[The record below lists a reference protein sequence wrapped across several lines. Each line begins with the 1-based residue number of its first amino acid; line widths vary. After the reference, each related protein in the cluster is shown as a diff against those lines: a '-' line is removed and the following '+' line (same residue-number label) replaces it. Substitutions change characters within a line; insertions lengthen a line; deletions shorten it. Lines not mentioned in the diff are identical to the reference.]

1 MRLDKFLKVSR
12 VIKRRTVANSACD
25 GGRVTVNGR
34 EAKPGHKLK
43 VGDEITIGFGN
54 KLLKIRV
61 LELRENVR
69 KDDADTLYEV
79 IREEE

>member
-25 GGRVTVNGR
+25 GGGVTVNGR

-43 VGDEITIGFGN
+43 GGDEITIGFGN
-54 KLLKIRV
+54 KPLKIRV

>member
-1 MRLDKFLKVSR
+1 MRLDKVLKVSR

-54 KLLKIRV
+54 KPLKIRV

>member
-1 MRLDKFLKVSR
+1 MRLDKFLKVYR

-54 KLLKIRV
+54 KPLKIRV

>member
-1 MRLDKFLKVSR
+1 MRLDMFLKVSR

-54 KLLKIRV
+54 KPLKIRV